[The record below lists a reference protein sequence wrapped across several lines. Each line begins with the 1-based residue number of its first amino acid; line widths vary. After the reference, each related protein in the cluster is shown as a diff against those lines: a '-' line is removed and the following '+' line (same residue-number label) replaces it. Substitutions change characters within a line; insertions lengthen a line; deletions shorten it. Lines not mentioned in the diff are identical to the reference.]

1 MPVKKQ
7 EIEARGP
14 DVEEAIASGL
24 NKLGVTRDKVEIDVV
39 DEGRRGLLGI
49 GGREAV
55 VRLRVLS
62 DPEPIIEPAA
72 RPIAPQAVKKVEL
85 VQPPQETAVVT
96 PPPPA
101 AKPAA
106 EKVDIPSVPASS
118 SDETDAAVALVGEL
132 LDMMRVKAAIDF
144 HYTEADD
151 LTGRQLTVVD
161 IHGDDLSAL
170 IGPRGETLDA
180 LQYISRLMVGH
191 RIQQRAHFVIDV
203 EGYRERREQALTRL
217 AERMADKAV
226 KRGSPVTLEAM
237 PAHERRIIH
246 VALRNSPEVKTE
258 STGEGN
264 RRRVRIF
271 PK

>member
-1 MPVKKQ
+1 MKQ

-24 NKLGVTRDKVEIDVV
+24 SNLGVARDKVEIEIV

-55 VRLRVLS
+55 VRIRVLPTPQPV
-62 DPEPIIEPAA
+62 PESVVQERA
-72 RPIAPQAVKKVEL
+72 KVEGRPQES
-85 VQPPQETAVVT
+85 VDITPPAPPAQEKKEIAKAEAPPVTGPPKGETETAV
-96 PPPPA
+96 
-101 AKPAA
+101 
-106 EKVDIPSVPASS
+106 
-118 SDETDAAVALVGEL
+118 AVMREL
-132 LDMMRVKAAIDF
+132 LDMMQVQATVDS
-144 HYTEADD
+144 HLTEPDD

-161 IHGDDLSAL
+161 IHGDDLGSL

-191 RIQQRAHFVIDV
+191 RLQQRAYFVIDI
-203 EGYRERREQALTRL
+203 EGYRSRREQALSRL
-217 AERMADKAV
+217 AERMAGKAV
-226 KRGSPVTLEAM
+226 KRGSPVTLEPM

-246 VALRNSPEVKTE
+246 VALRNSPDVRTE
-258 STGEGN
+258 STGEGK